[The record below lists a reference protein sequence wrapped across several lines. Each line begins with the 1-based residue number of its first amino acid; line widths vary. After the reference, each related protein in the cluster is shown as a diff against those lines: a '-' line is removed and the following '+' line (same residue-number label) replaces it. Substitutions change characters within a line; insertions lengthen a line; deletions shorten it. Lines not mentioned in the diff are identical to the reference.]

1 MKDQTN
7 EEPLDP
13 MPGELPVTA
22 GRPGPA
28 SAGHVEKHGAVP
40 VDPDALFQQVLDGE
54 MGGAAS
60 NDEAPRAKP
69 RSCRLL

>member
-22 GRPGPA
+22 GRPGTT
-28 SAGHVEKHGAVP
+28 SARHEGKHGAAP
-40 VDPDALFQQVLDGE
+40 VNPDALVHFSIRCQVPIW
-54 MGGAAS
+54 MQS
-60 NDEAPRAKP
+60 
-69 RSCRLL
+69 RLRWRQL

>member
-28 SAGHVEKHGAVP
+28 SAGHVESRRQPQATMER
-40 VDPDALFQQVLDGE
+40 FQSIRTRCSSRCWT
-54 MGGAAS
+54 A
-60 NDEAPRAKP
+60 RI
-69 RSCRLL
+69 